1 MSRIDYIEAK
11 IVTPEVAK
19 RNIGIWKMRGEEIVF
34 TNGCFDILHRGHV
47 TYLAKAAS
55 LGKRLIVAI
64 NSDESVREQNKGP
77 ERPINDEYSRQIL
90 IASLGFVDQVILFNK
105 QTPLELIEYLTPD
118 ILVKGADYDANETDP
133 TSKKHIVGSDH
144 VLKNGGK
151 VSVIELED
159 GFSTTGLVK
168 KLKA

>member
-1 MSRIDYIEAK
+1 MNLNKKIININNLVKKIENFHKNKKIGLCHGVFDLLHLGHIKYFNASKRISDLLVVSI
-11 IVTPEVAK
+11 
-19 RNIGIWKMRGEEIVF
+19 
-34 TNGCFDILHRGHV
+34 TNDKFV
-47 TYLAKAAS
+47 
-55 LGKRLIVAI
+55 
-64 NSDESVREQNKGP
+64 NKGP

-90 IASLGFVDQVILFNK
+90 IASLGFVDQVILFDK

-118 ILVKGADYDANETDP
+118 ILVKGADYDANEIDP
-133 TSKKHIVGSDH
+133 TSKKYIVGSDH

-159 GFSTTGLVK
+159 GFSTTNLVK